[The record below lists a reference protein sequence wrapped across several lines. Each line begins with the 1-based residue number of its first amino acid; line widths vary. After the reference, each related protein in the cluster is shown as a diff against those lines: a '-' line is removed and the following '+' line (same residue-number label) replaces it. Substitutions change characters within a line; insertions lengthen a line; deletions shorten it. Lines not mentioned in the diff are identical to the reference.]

1 MKPNFSHVLGFTV
14 ILMTLVFF
22 NANAQEGVPNNE
34 IPDLN
39 FLRPEINL
47 EEKPLLIDDKSTSN
61 GEKSSQSKEQLI
73 ITPKSGKPKTGEASS
88 KNPAVKPEEDA
99 LSFNFLY
106 YIIQK
111 FKISD
116 IVEQ

>member
-1 MKPNFSHVLGFTV
+1 MKPNFSHFLGVTFML
-14 ILMTLVFF
+14 ISLGLFS
-22 NANAQEGVPNNE
+22 ANAQEGIPNNE
-34 IPDLN
+34 IPDPSFHPELN
-39 FLRPEINL
+39 DER
-47 EEKPLLIDDKSTSN
+47 PLLFEPERSTSN
-61 GEKSSQSKEQLI
+61 AERTTPLPKGEI
-73 ITPKSGKPKTGEASS
+73 ISIQKSGKLKSAETV
-88 KNPAVKPEEDA
+88 KNSVAKPEDDA

>member
-1 MKPNFSHVLGFTV
+1 MKPNFSHVLGFTIMLV
-14 ILMTLVFF
+14 TLVFF
-22 NANAQEGVPNNE
+22 SASAQEGIPNNE
-34 IPDLN
+34 IPDPN
-39 FLRPEINL
+39 FNPEL
-47 EEKPLLIDDKSTSN
+47 QGEKPLLFEPERSTSN
-61 GEKSSQSKEQLI
+61 SEKVTAVPRGEVISTS
-73 ITPKSGKPKTGEASS
+73 KSGKSKSGESS
-88 KNPAVKPEEDA
+88 KNSAVKPEDDA

>member
-1 MKPNFSHVLGFTV
+1 MKTKFSHFFGFTITLLVLV
-14 ILMTLVFF
+14 IA
-22 NANAQEGVPNNE
+22 NANAQEGTPNNE
-34 IPDLN
+34 MPDIIFNQELQ
-39 FLRPEINL
+39 
-47 EEKPLLIDDKSTSN
+47 EEKPFLYDPATSTEKNAQSKDLLMSTSKTS
-61 GEKSSQSKEQLI
+61 KS
-73 ITPKSGKPKTGEASS
+73 KSVEGS
-88 KNPAVKPEEDA
+88 KNSAIKPEEEDA

>member
-1 MKPNFSHVLGFTV
+1 MKTRFSLFIGFTTIV
-14 ILMTLVFF
+14 LAMITFS
-22 NANAQEGVPNNE
+22 ANAQEGTHDQE
-34 IPDLN
+34 LPDIIFNQELQ
-39 FLRPEINL
+39 
-47 EEKPLLIDDKSTSN
+47 EEKPFLYDPATSTEKTAQSRELLIS
-61 GEKSSQSKEQLI
+61 
-73 ITPKSGKPKTGEASS
+73 TPKSAKPKSGDGS
-88 KNPAVKPEEDA
+88 KNTALKPEEEDA

>member
-1 MKPNFSHVLGFTV
+1 MV
-14 ILMTLVFF
+14 IF
-22 NANAQEGVPNNE
+22 NANAQEGTPNNE
-34 IPDLN
+34 IPDIIFNQELQ
-39 FLRPEINL
+39 
-47 EEKPLLIDDKSTSN
+47 EEKPYHYDPPATSTDKNAQSREVLISTSKTS
-61 GEKSSQSKEQLI
+61 KS
-73 ITPKSGKPKTGEASS
+73 KSGEGS
-88 KNPAVKPEEDA
+88 KNPALKPEEEDA

>member
-1 MKPNFSHVLGFTV
+1 MKANFSHALGFTFL
-14 ILMTLVFF
+14 LMTVVFF
-22 NANAQEGVPNNE
+22 SASAQEGIPNNE
-34 IPDLN
+34 IPDPY
-39 FLRPEINL
+39 FYPEL
-47 EEKPLLIDDKSTSN
+47 SEEKPLLFEPERSTSN
-61 GEKSSQSKEQLI
+61 TEKSLQGKDQLNSVSKGG
-73 ITPKSGKPKTGEASS
+73 KSKTGDTS
-88 KNPAVKPEEDA
+88 KNSGVKTKTEEDA

>member
-1 MKPNFSHVLGFTV
+1 MKGRFSHFLGLTITLLLLV
-14 ILMTLVFF
+14 II
-22 NANAQEGVPNNE
+22 NANAQEGIPNNE
-34 IPDLN
+34 IPDIIYNQEL
-39 FLRPEINL
+39 LQ
-47 EEKPLLIDDKSTSN
+47 EEKPLLYEPSSPDKNAQGKEQTISTS
-61 GEKSSQSKEQLI
+61 KSS
-73 ITPKSGKPKTGEASS
+73 KPKTGEGS
-88 KNPAVKPEEDA
+88 KNPTMKPEEEDA

>member
-1 MKPNFSHVLGFTV
+1 MKPNFSHFLGFTIMLV
-14 ILMTLVFF
+14 TLAFF
-22 NANAQEGVPNNE
+22 SASAQEGIPNNE
-34 IPDLN
+34 IPDPS
-39 FLRPEINL
+39 FSPEL
-47 EEKPLLIDDKSTSN
+47 QGEKPLLFEPERSTSN
-61 GEKSSQSKEQLI
+61 SEKINVLPKGE
-73 ITPKSGKPKTGEASS
+73 ITSTLKSGKSKSESS
-88 KNPAVKPEEDA
+88 KNSAIKPEDDA

>member
-1 MKPNFSHVLGFTV
+1 MKAKISHFLGFTT
-14 ILMTLVFF
+14 ILLVLVTFDV
-22 NANAQEGVPNNE
+22 NAQEGIPNNE
-34 IPDLN
+34 IPDIIYNQEQLQ
-39 FLRPEINL
+39 
-47 EEKPLLIDDKSTSN
+47 EEKPLLYEPANNADKNAQSREQLNSASKST
-61 GEKSSQSKEQLI
+61 KS
-73 ITPKSGKPKTGEASS
+73 KSGEGS
-88 KNPAVKPEEDA
+88 KNPSMKPEEEDA

>member
-1 MKPNFSHVLGFTV
+1 MKPKYSHFLGFTIALLMLV
-14 ILMTLVFF
+14 IA
-22 NANAQEGVPNNE
+22 NANAQEGIPNNE
-34 IPDLN
+34 IPDIIFNQELQ
-39 FLRPEINL
+39 
-47 EEKPLLIDDKSTSN
+47 EEKPLLYDPATSADKN
-61 GEKSSQSKEQLI
+61 AQSKELLNSSQK
-73 ITPKSGKPKTGEASS
+73 TAKSKSVEGS
-88 KNPAVKPEEDA
+88 KNPAVKPEEEDA

>member
-1 MKPNFSHVLGFTV
+1 MKPNFSHFLGFT
-14 ILMTLVFF
+14 IMLMTLVFF
-22 NANAQEGVPNNE
+22 SANAQEGIPNNE
-34 IPDLN
+34 IPDPN
-39 FLRPEINL
+39 FNPEL
-47 EEKPLLIDDKSTSN
+47 QGEKPLLFEPEKSTSN
-61 GEKSSQSKEQLI
+61 SEKITSLPKGEI
-73 ITPKSGKPKTGEASS
+73 ISTSKSGKSKVGEASKVS
-88 KNPAVKPEEDA
+88 AAKPEDDA

>member
-1 MKPNFSHVLGFTV
+1 MKPNFSHFLGFT
-14 ILMTLVFF
+14 IMLMTLAFF
-22 NANAQEGVPNNE
+22 SARAQEGIPNNE
-34 IPDLN
+34 IPDPSFSAELQG
-39 FLRPEINL
+39 
-47 EEKPLLIDDKSTSN
+47 EKPLLFEPERSTSN
-61 GEKSSQSKEQLI
+61 SEKINALPKGEI
-73 ITPKSGKPKTGEASS
+73 ISTSKSGKSKSESS
-88 KNPAVKPEEDA
+88 KNSATKPEDDA

>member
-1 MKPNFSHVLGFTV
+1 MKANFSHFLGFTFL
-14 ILMTLVFF
+14 LMTLVFF
-22 NANAQEGVPNNE
+22 SASAQEGIPNNE
-34 IPDLN
+34 VLDPN
-39 FLRPEINL
+39 FNPEL
-47 EEKPLLIDDKSTSN
+47 GEDKPLLFEP
-61 GEKSSQSKEQLI
+61 EKSNSSTERTSQTREQLNAA
-73 ITPKSGKPKTGEASS
+73 PKSGKVKAAEANR
-88 KNPAVKPEEDA
+88 NPAAKTEDDA

>member
-1 MKPNFSHVLGFTV
+1 MKSTISRFVGLTFLLT
-14 ILMTLVFF
+14 TLACVSSF
-22 NANAQEGVPNNE
+22 AQEGIPNNE

-39 FLRPEINL
+39 FYPEL
-47 EEKPLLIDDKSTSN
+47 KDEKPLLFEP
-61 GEKSSQSKEQLI
+61 EKSSTTNERATQGKEQFI
-73 ITPKSGKPKTGEASS
+73 STPKSSKPKSVGEGS
-88 KNPAVKPEEDA
+88 KGAITKPEDDA

>member
-1 MKPNFSHVLGFTV
+1 MKRNSSHFLGFTFLL
-14 ILMTLVFF
+14 LMLGFS
-22 NANAQEGVPNNE
+22 AYSQEGVPNNE

-39 FLRPEINL
+39 FYPEL
-47 EEKPLLIDDKSTSN
+47 QETKPLLFEPERSTSN
-61 GEKSSQSKEQLI
+61 GERSVQGKEQLI
-73 ITPKSGKPKTGEASS
+73 AAPKSGGAKAPDRS
-88 KNPAVKPEEDA
+88 KGPAAKNEDDA

-106 YIIQK
+106 FIIQK

>member
-1 MKPNFSHVLGFTV
+1 MKPKFSHFLGFTFM
-14 ILMTLVFF
+14 LMLIAFV
-22 NANAQEGVPNNE
+22 NANGQEGIPNNE
-34 IPDLN
+34 IPDIIYDQDLQ
-39 FLRPEINL
+39 
-47 EEKPLLIDDKSTSN
+47 EEKPLLYEPATSADKN
-61 GEKSSQSKEQLI
+61 AQSKELLNS
-73 ITPKSGKPKTGEASS
+73 TAKSAKSKSAEGA
-88 KNPAVKPEEDA
+88 KNPATKPEEEDA

>member
-1 MKPNFSHVLGFTV
+1 MKPNFSHFVGFTIIFIV
-14 ILMTLVFF
+14 MVFF
-22 NANAQEGVPNNE
+22 SANAQEGVPNNE
-34 IPDLN
+34 ILDPG
-39 FLRPEINL
+39 FHPEL
-47 EEKPLLIDDKSTSN
+47 QGEKPLLFEPERSTSN
-61 GEKSSQSKEQLI
+61 SEKLVSMPKGEVTA
-73 ITPKSGKPKTGEASS
+73 TPKSGKSKSGESL
-88 KNPAVKPEEDA
+88 KNSAIKPEDDA

>member
-1 MKPNFSHVLGFTV
+1 MKIKFSLFIGFAM
-14 ILMTLVFF
+14 ISLSLVVYT
-22 NANAQEGVPNNE
+22 ASAQEGVPTNE

-39 FLRPEINL
+39 FYQDLQ
-47 EEKPLLIDDKSTSN
+47 EEKPLLFEPTNNLDRTTQNKEHLISPSKSN
-61 GEKSSQSKEQLI
+61 
-73 ITPKSGKPKTGEASS
+73 KPKVGTSDGS
-88 KNPAVKPEEDA
+88 KIPAIKPEEEDA

>member
-1 MKPNFSHVLGFTV
+1 MKLKFSYFLGFTFLLLTGV
-14 ILMTLVFF
+14 VFS
-22 NANAQEGVPNNE
+22 AHAQEGIPNNE

-39 FLRPEINL
+39 FLQPDYQIQ
-47 EEKPLLIDDKSTSN
+47 EEKPLLFEPS
-61 GEKSSQSKEQLI
+61 GAEKNSQSREQLNSGQ
-73 ITPKSGKPKTGEASS
+73 KSAKSKTGDGS
-88 KNPAVKPEEDA
+88 KNPAARPEEEDA

>member
-1 MKPNFSHVLGFTV
+1 MKTKFSHFLGFTTILLVMV
-14 ILMTLVFF
+14 IFD
-22 NANAQEGVPNNE
+22 ANAQEGTPNNE
-34 IPDLN
+34 IPDIIFNQELQ
-39 FLRPEINL
+39 
-47 EEKPLLIDDKSTSN
+47 EEKPFLYEPSTST
-61 GEKSSQSKEQLI
+61 EKNAQSKELLI
-73 ITPKSGKPKTGEASS
+73 STSKTAKSKSGEGS
-88 KNPAVKPEEDA
+88 KNPALKPEEEDA